1 MAQGPPT
8 GIPDVDAVLDGFH
21 PAVAAWVREQFDAP
35 TEVQL
40 RGWEAIGRGGNVLLG
55 APTGSGKTLAAF
67 LSGIDQLFREP
78 EPAADARLR
87 LLYLSPLR
95 ALNYDIERNLR
106 APLQGIRRHAELLG
120 LEVPEIRVGV
130 RTGDTPQSARARQK
144 RTPPDIFI
152 TTPESLYVML
162 TSGTRELFDHVRW
175 CVIDEIHA
183 LASNKR
189 GTHMAFTLERLA
201 MRVREAAVD
210 RGEVAPREL
219 QRIGLSATQ
228 RPIERIAAFL
238 GGVDRDVT
246 VIDTPGA
253 KEHDLQ
259 VVVPVDDMTA
269 VGSKIVATELSDLDT
284 PTSNNDSYSIW
295 GALHA
300 ELLDHVEEHTSTIVF
315 VNSRRL
321 AERLATALNELA
333 TRRAMA
339 RHVDAQR
346 ARYEAEGLEWTDET
360 EVEVPPEVSS
370 GPVVARAHHG
380 SISRETRTEMEELL
394 KAGQL
399 PCIVATS
406 SLELGIDMG
415 AVDLVLLV
423 ESPRSVAS
431 GLQRIGRAGHN
442 VGDVS
447 RGRIYPKHRAD
458 LVEAAAVTRLMS
470 RREIEPVHIPELC
483 LDVLAQQVVAT
494 CAERAFT
501 VDELLELT
509 RRAWPWRDLSLEQF
523 ENLLSL
529 LAGYFPV
536 DELADIK
543 ARVVWDRETGEVR
556 TRSDAAKVAIT
567 NAGTIPDRGLY
578 GVFAVGGGGRVGEL
592 DEEMV
597 HETRLGDVIVL
608 GSTSWRV
615 EEITRDRVNVSPQ
628 PGAIGKPPFWHGEG
642 AGRTVELGRAV
653 GELVRLV
660 ADASPDAANT
670 EDPQLAALVDDE
682 GADAELVETIERDYL
697 CDRRAARNLISFVR
711 EQVAAT
717 GAAPDDHTI
726 VIERFR
732 DELGDWRV
740 CILTPFGK
748 PVHAP
753 WAMAIEERLAADYGL
768 EATALWSDDG
778 IALRLPDIDELPP
791 MDALLP
797 DPDDI
802 EDLVVAQ
809 VGSSALFAS
818 RFREVATRALVLPLS
833 SFRRRSPL
841 WLQRLRAADVL
852 RVAQQQASFPMIL
865 ETYREVLRDV
875 FSLPE
880 LRTLLSQVH
889 DRTVRVVE
897 VETRNASPMSASL
910 LFDYTASLLYDGD
923 QPSAERRAQALSL
936 DQALLRELLGTGDL
950 RDLLELEAI
959 DEVRAEL
966 QRTADGRRART
977 LDQLHDLLR
986 SLGDLSTAELAA
998 RIEPAEEGAAD
1009 TRLRVALE
1017 RWLAELR
1024 LAKRI
1029 VTIRLGGEERW
1040 ISIEDTGDYV
1050 AVLGVQ
1056 APRGVP
1062 GVFLDA
1068 SEDPLGRLVGRRSRT
1083 ITPFTTSELAA
1094 RWGVSTALLEP
1105 KLDSLRIA
1113 GTMLHGGFLPGGQ
1126 EDEWC
1131 DAEVLK
1137 RLRRRTLAHLR
1148 REIEPADRSAL
1159 ARFLVNWHGL
1169 GSPPAG
1175 SAAATRD
1182 VVVQLE
1188 GIEASPQQWERDLVA
1203 PRMSSWRA
1211 HWLDELVKTGQ
1222 VTWMGRG
1229 IKHASIQ
1236 VALFATPHVEL
1247 LAPPPEELPDDPDCR
1262 VLSEWLGA
1270 RGASFVR
1277 DIVQGTG
1284 IPHERTLAALWR
1296 LAAAGWTTNDSWSTL
1311 RAGAATPAQL
1321 AKAAREADQALA
1333 ATVDDPTGPPA
1344 TYGTS
1349 RRSGLRTGRRAGRRM
1364 ARRGPGAGMPAG
1376 EVDVRFQGRWSLLPL
1391 ERASED
1397 ERIAAMSEALLDTF
1411 GIVTRHAVHAR
1422 PVVGGFAAVYR
1433 ALAVQEEVGAVRRGW
1448 FVEGLGGAQFAL
1460 PEAVD
1465 RLRAVREPTR
1475 GTPPVVVLRANHPAQ
1490 PYRAILA
1497 WPEHPTGAAT
1507 PRRDASSY
1515 VVLRD
1520 GELLATVSPSGRRLV
1535 VWDRAALPEIARALA
1550 RLVEQRR
1557 VDRLAIEQL
1566 DDGAVDPDTVVAF
1579 ADTGFVRTPR
1589 GLRATPTTVAEVRDQ
1604 LRSSRRVRVGD
1615 IALPTHGRLPNEPA
1629 P

>member
-1 MAQGPPT
+1 MPARPT
-8 GIPDVDAVLDGFH
+8 GIPEVDTVLDAFH
-21 PAVAAWVREQFDAP
+21 PAVAAWVREQFDSP
-35 TEVQL
+35 TDVQL
-40 RGWEAIGRGGNVLLG
+40 RGWEAIGRGGHVLLG

-67 LSGIDQLFREP
+67 LSGIDQLFRAPEP
-78 EPAADARLR
+78 EPGERLR

-106 APLQGIRRHAELLG
+106 APLQGIRRHAERLG
-120 LEVPEIRVGV
+120 LEVPELRVGV
-130 RTGDTPQSARARQK
+130 RTGDTPQSERARQK

-175 CVIDEIHA
+175 VVVDEIHA
-183 LASNKR
+183 LAANKR

-201 MRVREAAVD
+201 MRVREAAIE
-210 RGEVAPREL
+210 RGEEPREP

-238 GGVDRDVT
+238 GGIGDRRDVE
-246 VIDTPGA
+246 VIDAPGD
-253 KEHDLQ
+253 KRHDLQ
-259 VVVPVDDMTA
+259 VVVPVEDMTV
-269 VGSKIVATELSDLDT
+269 VGSRIVATELADLDT

-300 ELLDHVEEHTSTIVF
+300 ELLDHVEHHTSTIVF

-333 TRRAMA
+333 SRRVLA
-339 RHVDAQR
+339 RHVDEQR
-346 ARYEAEGLEWTDET
+346 ARLEAEGIEWTDET
-360 EVEVPPEVSS
+360 EVEIPSDLLAVPP
-370 GPVVARAHHG
+370 VARAHHG
-380 SISRETRTEMEELL
+380 SISRETRSEMEELL

-494 CAERAFT
+494 CAERPFT
-501 VDELLELT
+501 VDELLELAH
-509 RRAWPWRDLSLEQF
+509 RAWPWRDLSRDQF
-523 ENLLSL
+523 ENLLAL

-543 ARVVWDRETGEVR
+543 ARVTWDRETGEVR
-556 TRSDAAKVAIT
+556 TRSDAAKVAMT

-578 GVFAVGGGGRVGEL
+578 GVFVVGGGGRVGEL

-653 GELVRLV
+653 GELVRVV
-660 ADASPDAANT
+660 ADASPDAASADDT
-670 EDPQLAALVDDE
+670 SLAVLVDEE
-682 GADAELVETIERDYL
+682 GADHDLVARLQNEYL
-697 CDRRAARNLISFVR
+697 CDRRAARNLIAFVR
-711 EQVAAT
+711 EQVVAT
-717 GAAPDDHTI
+717 GAAPDDRTI

-778 IALRLPDIDELPP
+778 IALRLPDIDSLPP
-791 MDALLP
+791 LEVLLP
-797 DPDDI
+797 DPDDV

-809 VGSSALFAS
+809 VGASAMFAS
-818 RFREVATRALVLPLS
+818 RFREVATRSLVLPLS
-833 SFRRRSPL
+833 SFRKRSPL

-852 RVAQQQASFPMIL
+852 RVAQRQSSFPMIL
-865 ETYREVLRDV
+865 ETYREILRDV
-875 FSLPE
+875 FSIPDLQRL
-880 LRTLLSQVH
+880 LREVH
-889 DRTVRVVE
+889 DRSIRVVQ
-897 VETRNASPMSASL
+897 VETRSASPMAASL
-910 LFDYTASLLYDGD
+910 LFDYTATFLYDGD
-923 QPSAERRAQALSL
+923 QPAAERRAQALSL

-950 RDLLELEAI
+950 RDLLDLEAI
-959 DEVRAEL
+959 DEVHAEL
-966 QRTADGRRART
+966 QRTADGRRARSV
-977 LDQLHDLLR
+977 DQLHDLLR
-986 SLGDLSTAELAA
+986 TLGDLSTLELAE
-998 RIEPAEEGAAD
+998 RIDPGDAD
-1009 TRLRVALE
+1009 PDAT
-1017 RWLAELR
+1017 LASWIDELR

-1029 VTIRLGGEERW
+1029 VAIRIGGDERW
-1040 ISIEDTGDYV
+1040 ISIEDTGDYL
-1050 AVLGVQ
+1050 AAFGVQ

-1062 GVFLDA
+1062 DVFLDP
-1068 SEDPLGRLVGRRSRT
+1068 SDDPLGRLLGRRTRSTTPATTLELAERWG
-1083 ITPFTTSELAA
+1083 ITPA
-1094 RWGVSTALLEP
+1094 RLQTPLEALLATGA
-1105 KLDSLRIA
+1105 LLR
-1113 GTMLHGGFLPGGQ
+1113 GGFLPGRR
-1126 EDEWC
+1126 EEEWC
-1131 DAEVLK
+1131 DAEVLR
-1137 RLRRRTLAHLR
+1137 RLRRRTLARLR

-1159 ARFLVNWHGL
+1159 ARFLLSWHGL
-1169 GSPPAG
+1169 LQPPAG

-1182 VVVQLE
+1182 VVMQLE
-1188 GIEASPQQWERDLVA
+1188 GIEASPAQWERDLVA
-1203 PRMSSWRA
+1203 PRLGSWRA
-1211 HWLDELVKTGQ
+1211 QWLDELVKTGQ

-1229 IKHASIQ
+1229 SKSGSIQ
-1236 VALFATPHVEL
+1236 VALYATPHVEL
-1247 LAPPPEELPDDPDCR
+1247 LAPAPDELPDDPDCI
-1262 VLSEWLGA
+1262 VVDEWLQS
-1270 RGASFVR
+1270 RGASFVG
-1277 DIVQGTG
+1277 DVVAGTG
-1284 IPHERTLAALWR
+1284 IPLERTLTALWR
-1296 LAAAGWTTNDSWSTL
+1296 LAAAGRTTNDSWSTV
-1311 RAGAATPAQL
+1311 RAGAKTAAQ
-1321 AKAAREADQALA
+1321 AARTDA
-1333 ATVDDPTGPPA
+1333 AGAPAAPAA

-1349 RRSGLRTGRRAGRRM
+1349 RRSGLRAGRRTR
-1364 ARRGPGAGMPAG
+1364 RRGPQAGLPGG
-1376 EVDVRFQGRWSLLPL
+1376 EVDVRFQGRWSRLPVD
-1391 ERASED
+1391 RAHED
-1397 ERIAAMSEALLDTF
+1397 ERIAAISEALLDTF
-1411 GIVTRHAVHAR
+1411 GVVTRHSVQAR
-1422 PVVGGFAAVYR
+1422 PVAGGFAAVYR
-1433 ALAVQEEVGAVRRGW
+1433 ALAVQEEIGAVRRGW

-1465 RLRAVREPTR
+1465 RLRAVREPTG
-1475 GTPPVVVLRANHPAQ
+1475 GTPPVVVLRANDPAQ
-1490 PYRAILA
+1490 PFGAILA
-1497 WPEHPTGAAT
+1497 WPDHPTPGTTT

-1535 VWDRAALPEIARALA
+1535 AWQRDAMGEIARALA
-1550 RLVEQRR
+1550 QLVQQRR
-1557 VDRLAIEQL
+1557 IDRLAIEQL
-1566 DDGAVDPDTVVAF
+1566 DDGAVDAETIRAF

-1589 GLRATPTTVAEVRDQ
+1589 GLRATPSTVAEARDQ
-1604 LRSSRRVRVGD
+1604 LRASRRVRVGD
-1615 IALPTHGRLPNEPA
+1615 VSMPTHGRQPADPNP
-1629 P
+1629 